1 MLMSGGDSGQKHI
14 EPMSLDTTYVYEYAD
29 VYTVDVVVYLSNPIG
44 ENITLTKTFELT
56 WPITDMYLIV
66 SLHTIVRSHCLFTL
80 YIAEYSTGVRV
91 TKVEVKYPRGGNQI

>member
-44 ENITLTKTFELT
+44 ENITLTKTIELT

-66 SLHTIVRSHCLFTL
+66 SFCTPSFGHIVYLR
-80 YIAEYSTGVRV
+80 YILLNIRQVSG
-91 TKVEVKYPRGGNQI
+91 

>member
-66 SLHTIVRSHCLFTL
+66 SLHTIVRSHCLFKIM
-80 YIAEYSTGVRV
+80 YC
-91 TKVEVKYPRGGNQI
+91 